1 MQAQKNKSNNMD
13 IKTAAVQL
21 MALKT
26 RAEMADRMGN
36 TQQKREVLEQ
46 MRTLVKQVM
55 DSDDP
60 GRFVLMATVYGMLQ
74 QATIDTDINQATE
87 YAYECLEYSLPLAED
102 EDSERSLTMLMASIM
117 SVIMCLLAHFDRT
130 QSTKYLTALFPLA
143 DMYERI
149 IDDLIDINPS
159 GMAALRGQKTVEN
172 LRAKGLLG
180 NTDADYSD
188 LDEDEFAFLKELYD
202 KAQMN

>member
-1 MQAQKNKSNNMD
+1 MD

-74 QATIDTDINQATE
+74 QATIDTDVNQATE

-102 EDSERSLTMLMASIM
+102 DESERSLTMLMASIM
-117 SVIMCLLAHFDRT
+117 SVIMCLPI
-130 QSTKYLTALFPLA
+130 STPTSSTPK
-143 DMYERI
+143 
-149 IDDLIDINPS
+149 
-159 GMAALRGQKTVEN
+159 
-172 LRAKGLLG
+172 
-180 NTDADYSD
+180 
-188 LDEDEFAFLKELYD
+188 
-202 KAQMN
+202 